1 MTIPSISSFSEV
13 RDFSGDLSDC
23 EDVAGAGQA
32 CGPLRA
38 PILLTEPPAQ
48 A

>member
-1 MTIPSISSFSEV
+1 MLSI
-13 RDFSGDLSDC
+13 FSGDLSDC
-23 EDVAGAGQA
+23 EDVARAGQA

-38 PILLTEPPAQ
+38 LILLTERPQ